1 MPGDGPSDRP
11 LQHCPDAE
19 LVTRCAGGDREASH
33 ELAVRYYRPV
43 CGFLLKR
50 VQQPDLVEDLA
61 QETFL
66 EALQALRKGTRPVQ
80 FAAWLF
86 GVAANRCG
94 KWFRRRRPRLFAPA
108 DPPVTLAEPSFV
120 AAHEEL
126 EEQQRLLAA
135 LEKSL
140 ALLPAETRTLLEMK
154 HRRGKTCEEIA
165 RELGRPVGTVKS
177 QLARAYKALRTHI
190 GVSGDEQP

>member
-1 MPGDGPSDRP
+1 MPGDGPTDRP
-11 LQHCPDAE
+11 LQHCPDAV
-19 LVTRCAGGDREASH
+19 LVTRCAAGDREASH
-33 ELAVRYYRPV
+33 ELTVRYYRPV

-66 EALQALRKGTRPVQ
+66 EALQALKNGARPVQ

-94 KWFRRRRPRLFAPA
+94 KWFRRKRPRLFAPD

-120 AAHEEL
+120 AAREEL

-140 ALLPAETRTLLEMK
+140 AALPAEARTLLEMK
-154 HRRGKTCEEIA
+154 HRQGKTCEEIA

-177 QLARAYKALRTHI
+177 LLARAYKNLRTRM
-190 GVSGDEQP
+190 GVSGEEQP